1 MKRNK
6 KDVKQ
11 LTDIWR
17 EKETREA
24 DRESRR
30 KNKTDGYRER
40 ERRSWIKAIERERER
55 DGGDI
60 LYRDVR
66 EQIDR
71 EKDWENYEKEEK
83 ERGK

>member
-1 MKRNK
+1 M
-6 KDVKQ
+6 D
-11 LTDIWR
+11 TER
-17 EKETREA
+17 EKEEVGL
-24 DRESRR
+24 
-30 KNKTDGYRER
+30 KQQK
-40 ERRSWIKAIERERER
+40 ERERER

>member
-1 MKRNK
+1 M
-6 KDVKQ
+6 D
-11 LTDIWR
+11 TER
-17 EKETREA
+17 EKEEVGL
-24 DRESRR
+24 
-30 KNKTDGYRER
+30 KQQK
-40 ERRSWIKAIERERER
+40 ERER

-83 ERGK
+83 ERGN

>member
-11 LTDIWR
+11 VTDIWR

-30 KNKTDGYRER
+30 KKKTDGYRER